1 VVGDG
6 TELAGL
12 AFGLG
17 PQGLGLALGGRPAL
31 VGLALGGVAGGLGLA
46 FGGGLDGRG
55 HGPCLLD
62 HLLGLEVGGGDQLLG
77 LALGLVAMLVG
88 LLLGQPEEL
97 LDPRAE
103 PGERGLGR
111 LVELLG
117 LLGDFA
123 FELVDA
129 VPRVG
134 GARLGL
140 GGRVGQLLDAG
151 LQPLDEQV
159 DLCAF
164 VTPEDDREVRGAGA
178 VGRRRSGG
186 PHEDSS

>member
-1 VVGDG
+1 V
-6 TELAGL
+6 
-12 AFGLG
+12 
-17 PQGLGLALGGRPAL
+17 
-31 VGLALGGVAGGLGLA
+31 
-46 FGGGLDGRG
+46 GRG
-55 HGPCLLD
+55 D
-62 HLLGLEVGGGDQLLG
+62 ELLG
-77 LALGLVAMLVG
+77 LALGFVAMLVG
-88 LLLGQPEEL
+88 LFLGEAQEL
-97 LDPRAE
+97 LDPRPQ

-129 VPRVG
+129 ISSVG

-140 GGRVGQLLDAG
+140 GGRIGQLFDAG
-151 LQPLDEQV
+151 LKPLDEHV

-164 VTPEDDREVRGAGA
+164 VTPEDDGEVRGAGA
-178 VGRRRSGG
+178 IGRRRSGG